1 MTTAITIICLLF
13 ILSCEDEKD
22 EPNPKIELV
31 KGDATVTIPKFI
43 KDNPHIIISLL
54 FLDFDL
60 YEPTKAAIDYLVPR
74 MPKGGVL
81 VFDEINNESWPGE
94 TVAMLEK
101 FKISNYKISRFN
113 FDPNISY
120 IVL

>member
-1 MTTAITIICLLF
+1 LTTAITIICLLF